1 MFLPPYILNSIHGHL
16 WAERIV
22 DGRLTKVPVQV
33 NGQNAKSNDPSTHVP
48 MAEAMRVWATRPV
61 WASGLA
67 VSLGFEAQLAGV
79 DFDLPAELKN
89 SPTTDPAEIH
99 RRRSLI
105 LARKHGEFTVAQWV
119 EKIGGFAEWS
129 VNNGI
134 KIYVPNCPSPDFK
147 WTNSAGLECYFE
159 GRFFAITGDVLSVGI
174 PNVTEVYALV
184 STIKKASPTPPTTS
198 TSPRNS
204 SSDTPYGLAGL
215 TRECDDLAR
224 SAPGGRNHALNR
236 VAFSVGTL
244 VGGGELLEATGRAAL
259 EDASRVCGLAAEE
272 PSVTRGTLERSLA
285 AGMANPRTAPE
296 RPVATPA
303 APKPAPRF
311 LICPCALCGGE
322 QLHVVSRDGELICA
336 HHNREGA
343 S

>member
-48 MAEAMRVWATRPV
+48 MAEAMRVWATRPA

-89 SPTTDPAEIH
+89 SPTTDPAEIR

-105 LARKHGEFTVAQWV
+105 LGRNHGEFTVAQWV

-134 KIYVPNCPSPDFK
+134 KIYVPNCPAPDFK

-174 PNVTEVYALV
+174 PNITEVYDLV

-215 TRECDDLAR
+215 ARECDDLAR

-244 VGGGELLEATGRAAL
+244 VGGGELLEATARAAL

-272 PSVTRGTLERSLA
+272 PSVTRSTLERSLA
-285 AGMANPRTAPE
+285 AGMASPRTAPE
-296 RPVATPA
+296 RPRINPTR
-303 APKPAPRF
+303 PR
-311 LICPCALCGGE
+311 LIFALCDGCGMGMPHELTTGG
-322 QLHVVSRDGELICA
+322 VSRCLFCA
-336 HHNREGA
+336 TTGKG